1 MLLPPLRAYGPGT
14 RSAPSRLTEVTGIF
28 TTALPMR
35 RIDNRTVRW
44 GTGDLGVSDINSDA
58 SLRDEPEPW
67 RAAALAGAT
76 STVRESRA
84 GVEPACAMVR
94 SIRHLHHQ
102 RRLSR
107 VIRGRPNDKIVL
119 SRRFARCAAIAN
131 PLRFVLSSV
140 SGSRLVPSDRPR
152 ALGHA
157 LFRRE
162 PRDPGLPFRPGPG
175 CFCSYEPR
183 FRTTK
188 SPPERLAR
196 EGSHHQTSSVRLS
209 EISPLSR
216 ARAIDWREAIR

>member
-1 MLLPPLRAYGPGT
+1 LPPLRAYGPRT

-107 VIRGRPNDKIVL
+107 VIRGRPNDKIAL

-131 PLRFVLSSV
+131 PLRFALSSV
-140 SGSRLVPSDRPR
+140 FGSRFVPSDRP
-152 ALGHA
+152 ALLGTRFSGA
-157 LFRRE
+157 SPGIRVSRSGLG
-162 PRDPGLPFRPGPG
+162 RDV
-175 CFCSYEPR
+175 
-183 FRTTK
+183 
-188 SPPERLAR
+188 
-196 EGSHHQTSSVRLS
+196 SVRM
-209 EISPLSR
+209 SR
-216 ARAIDWREAIR
+216 AFGQQKALRSGWLGRVRIIRLHQSA